1 MPVRMV
7 EMKRAGRS
15 IGFRVVDTGGKVA
28 ASFTI
33 GRTIAGKSIKSL
45 KDARDRARAFVQARN
60 LGERRAAGKSAPP
73 APRRNR

>member
-7 EMKRAGRS
+7 EIKRGDRS
-15 IGFRVVDTGGKVA
+15 IGFRAVDRGGKVA

-33 GRTIAGKSIKSL
+33 GKMVASKRVKNLA
-45 KDARDRARAFVQARN
+45 DARARARAFVQARN

-73 APRRNR
+73 APRGKR